1 LANVQGKKNASK
13 KIASLLRRNLMKC
26 QQIERWLSDS
36 VDGAI
41 SKKEKAII
49 EVHIETCH
57 ACLAFRNQIQK
68 INEEAKN
75 LDAPEVSPA
84 QSREFV
90 SRLRSALI
98 EIGEEKNK
106 GVLHVFR
113 NKWVF
118 VPASVIMISLFILIF
133 VFYEKRDFQYEE
145 FSVFSFGNAV
155 EEIYQ
160 DMGSDLVLQQAF
172 NSLVSAS
179 INEMLITAELD
190 ETLNLEDGLLLWEE
204 FSEEELGNLESQI
217 KKDRNL

>member
-1 LANVQGKKNASK
+1 
-13 KIASLLRRNLMKC
+13 MKC

-49 EVHIETCH
+49 EAHIETCP
-57 ACLAFRNQIQK
+57 ACRTFRNQIQK

-118 VPASVIMISLFILIF
+118 VPASVILVSLFILIF

-160 DMGSDLVLQQAF
+160 DMESDLVLQQAF

-204 FSEEELGNLESQI
+204 FSEEGLGNLESQI

>member
-1 LANVQGKKNASK
+1 
-13 KIASLLRRNLMKC
+13 MKC
-26 QQIERWLSDS
+26 QQSERWLSDS

-49 EVHIETCH
+49 EAHIETCP
-57 ACLAFRNQIQK
+57 ACRTFRNQIKK

-98 EIGEEKNK
+98 EIGKEKNK

-118 VPASVIMISLFILIF
+118 VPASVILVSLFILIF

-190 ETLNLEDGLLLWEE
+190 ETLNLEDGFLLWEE
-204 FSEEELGNLESQI
+204 FSEEGLGNLESQI

>member
-1 LANVQGKKNASK
+1 
-13 KIASLLRRNLMKC
+13 MKC
-26 QQIERWLSDS
+26 QQIERWLSNS

-49 EVHIETCH
+49 EVHIETCP
-57 ACLAFRNQIQK
+57 ACRAFRNQIEK

-75 LDAPEVSPA
+75 LDTPEVSPA

-133 VFYEKRDFQYEE
+133 VFYEKGDFQYEE

-160 DMGSDLVLQQAF
+160 DIGSDLVLQKAF

-179 INEMLITAELD
+179 INEMLITADWD
-190 ETLNLEDGLLLWEE
+190 EMLNLEDDLLLWEE
-204 FSEEELGNLESQI
+204 FSEEGLGNLELEL
-217 KKDRNL
+217 KKDRNS

>member
-1 LANVQGKKNASK
+1 
-13 KIASLLRRNLMKC
+13 MKC

-49 EVHIETCH
+49 EAHIETCP
-57 ACLAFRNQIQK
+57 ACRTFRNQIKK

-118 VPASVIMISLFILIF
+118 VPASVILVSLFILIF
-133 VFYEKRDFQYEE
+133 VFYEKRDFQY
-145 FSVFSFGNAV
+145 
-155 EEIYQ
+155 
-160 DMGSDLVLQQAF
+160 M
-172 NSLVSAS
+172 
-179 INEMLITAELD
+179 
-190 ETLNLEDGLLLWEE
+190 
-204 FSEEELGNLESQI
+204 
-217 KKDRNL
+217 

>member
-1 LANVQGKKNASK
+1 
-13 KIASLLRRNLMKC
+13 MKC

-36 VDGAI
+36 VDGPI

-49 EVHIETCH
+49 EAHIETCT
-57 ACLAFRNQIQK
+57 ACRAFRNQIEK

-84 QSREFV
+84 QSRDFV

-133 VFYEKRDFQYEE
+133 VFYEKGDFQYEE

-160 DMGSDLVLQQAF
+160 DIGSDLVLQKAF

-179 INEMLITAELD
+179 INEMLITADWD
-190 ETLNLEDGLLLWEE
+190 EMLNLEDDLLLWEE
-204 FSEEELGNLESQI
+204 FSEEELGNLEPEI
-217 KKDRNL
+217 KKDRNS

>member
-1 LANVQGKKNASK
+1 
-13 KIASLLRRNLMKC
+13 MKC

-49 EVHIETCH
+49 EAHIETCP
-57 ACLAFRNQIQK
+57 ACRTFRNQIQK

-84 QSREFV
+84 QGREFV

-98 EIGEEKNK
+98 EIGKEKNK

-118 VPASVIMISLFILIF
+118 VPASVILVSLFILIF

-160 DMGSDLVLQQAF
+160 DIGSDLVLQQAF

-204 FSEEELGNLESQI
+204 FSEEGLGNLESQI

>member
-1 LANVQGKKNASK
+1 
-13 KIASLLRRNLMKC
+13 MKC
-26 QQIERWLSDS
+26 QQSERWLSDS

-49 EVHIETCH
+49 EAHIETCP
-57 ACLAFRNQIQK
+57 ACRTFRNQIKK

-118 VPASVIMISLFILIF
+118 VPASVILVSLFILIF

-160 DMGSDLVLQQAF
+160 DIGSDLVLQQAF

-190 ETLNLEDGLLLWEE
+190 ETLNLEDGFLLWEE
-204 FSEEELGNLESQI
+204 FSEEGLGNLESQI

>member
-1 LANVQGKKNASK
+1 
-13 KIASLLRRNLMKC
+13 MKC

-36 VDGAI
+36 IDGAI

-49 EVHIETCH
+49 EAHIETCPD
-57 ACLAFRNQIQK
+57 CRAFRNQIEI
-68 INEEAKN
+68 INEETKN
-75 LDAPEVSPA
+75 LNVPEVSPA

-90 SRLRSALI
+90 LRLRSALI

-118 VPASVIMISLFILIF
+118 VPASVIIISLFILIF
-133 VFYEKRDFQYEE
+133 VFYEKGDFQYEE

-160 DMGSDLVLQQAF
+160 EMGSDLVLQQAF

-179 INEMLITAELD
+179 INEMLITANWD
-190 ETLNLEDGLLLWEE
+190 ETLNLEDDLFLWEE
-204 FSEEELGNLESQI
+204 FSEEELGNLEPEI
-217 KKDRNL
+217 KKDRNS

>member
-1 LANVQGKKNASK
+1 
-13 KIASLLRRNLMKC
+13 MKC

-49 EVHIETCH
+49 EVHIETCP
-57 ACLAFRNQIQK
+57 ACRTFRNQIQK
-68 INEEAKN
+68 INEDAKN

-98 EIGEEKNK
+98 EIGKEKNK

-118 VPASVIMISLFILIF
+118 VPASVILVSLFILIF

-160 DMGSDLVLQQAF
+160 DLGSDLVLQQAF

-190 ETLNLEDGLLLWEE
+190 ETLNLEDGFLLWEE
-204 FSEEELGNLESQI
+204 FSEEGLGNLESQI

>member
-1 LANVQGKKNASK
+1 
-13 KIASLLRRNLMKC
+13 MKC
-26 QQIERWLSDS
+26 QQSERWLSDS

-49 EVHIETCH
+49 EAHIETCP
-57 ACLAFRNQIQK
+57 ACRTFRNQIQK

-98 EIGEEKNK
+98 EIGKEKNK

-118 VPASVIMISLFILIF
+118 VPASVILVSLFILIF

-190 ETLNLEDGLLLWEE
+190 ETLNLEDGFLLWEE
-204 FSEEELGNLESQI
+204 FSEEGLGNLESQI

>member
-1 LANVQGKKNASK
+1 
-13 KIASLLRRNLMKC
+13 MKC

-36 VDGAI
+36 VDGPI

-49 EVHIETCH
+49 EAHIETCT
-57 ACLAFRNQIQK
+57 ACRAFRNQIEK

-75 LDAPEVSPA
+75 LDTPEVSPA

-133 VFYEKRDFQYEE
+133 VFYEKGDFQYEE

-160 DMGSDLVLQQAF
+160 DIGSDLVLQKAF

-179 INEMLITAELD
+179 INEMLITADWD
-190 ETLNLEDGLLLWEE
+190 EMLNLEDDLLLWEE
-204 FSEEELGNLESQI
+204 FSEEGLGNLELEL
-217 KKDRNL
+217 KKDRNS

>member
-1 LANVQGKKNASK
+1 
-13 KIASLLRRNLMKC
+13 MKC

-49 EVHIETCH
+49 EVHIETCP
-57 ACLAFRNQIQK
+57 ACRAFRNQIEK

-118 VPASVIMISLFILIF
+118 VPASVIIISLFILIF
-133 VFYEKRDFQYEE
+133 IFYEKGDFQYEE
-145 FSVFSFGNAV
+145 FSFFSFGNAV

-172 NSLVSAS
+172 NSLVSTS
-179 INEMLITAELD
+179 INEMLITADWD

-204 FSEEELGNLESQI
+204 FSEEGLGNLESQI

>member
-1 LANVQGKKNASK
+1 
-13 KIASLLRRNLMKC
+13 MKC

-49 EVHIETCH
+49 EAHIETCP
-57 ACLAFRNQIQK
+57 ACRTFRNQIQK

-118 VPASVIMISLFILIF
+118 VPASVIIISLFILIF
-133 VFYEKRDFQYEE
+133 IFYEKGDFRYEE

-179 INEMLITAELD
+179 INEMLITVDWD

-204 FSEEELGNLESQI
+204 FSEEGLGNLESQI

>member
-1 LANVQGKKNASK
+1 
-13 KIASLLRRNLMKC
+13 MKC
-26 QQIERWLSDS
+26 QQSERWLSDS

-49 EVHIETCH
+49 EAHIETCP
-57 ACLAFRNQIQK
+57 ACRTFRNQIKK

-118 VPASVIMISLFILIF
+118 VPASVILVSLFILIF
-133 VFYEKRDFQYEE
+133 DLYEKRDFQYEE

-204 FSEEELGNLESQI
+204 FSEEGLGNLESQI

>member
-1 LANVQGKKNASK
+1 
-13 KIASLLRRNLMKC
+13 MKC

-49 EVHIETCH
+49 EAHIETCP
-57 ACLAFRNQIQK
+57 ACRTFRNQIQK

-98 EIGEEKNK
+98 EIGKEKNK

-118 VPASVIMISLFILIF
+118 VPASVILVSLFILIF

-160 DMGSDLVLQQAF
+160 DIGSDLVLQQAF

-204 FSEEELGNLESQI
+204 FSEEGLGNLESQI

>member
-1 LANVQGKKNASK
+1 
-13 KIASLLRRNLMKC
+13 MKC

-49 EVHIETCH
+49 EAHIETCP
-57 ACLAFRNQIQK
+57 ACRTFRNQIQK

-98 EIGEEKNK
+98 EIGKEKNK

-118 VPASVIMISLFILIF
+118 VPASVILVSLFILIF

-190 ETLNLEDGLLLWEE
+190 ETLNLEDGFLLWEE
-204 FSEEELGNLESQI
+204 FSEEGLGNLESQI

>member
-1 LANVQGKKNASK
+1 
-13 KIASLLRRNLMKC
+13 MKC

-41 SKKEKAII
+41 SKKEKTII
-49 EVHIETCH
+49 EAHIETCP
-57 ACLAFRNQIQK
+57 ACHAFRNQIEK

-118 VPASVIMISLFILIF
+118 VPASVIIISLFILIF
-133 VFYEKRDFQYEE
+133 IFYEKGDFQYEE

-172 NSLVSAS
+172 NSLVSTS
-179 INEMLITAELD
+179 INEMLIAADWD
-190 ETLNLEDGLLLWEE
+190 ETLNLEDGILLWEE
-204 FSEEELGNLESQI
+204 FSEEGLGNLESQI

>member
-1 LANVQGKKNASK
+1 
-13 KIASLLRRNLMKC
+13 MKC

-49 EVHIETCH
+49 EAHIETCPV
-57 ACLAFRNQIQK
+57 CRAFRNQIEK

-75 LDAPEVSPA
+75 LYAPEVSPA

-133 VFYEKRDFQYEE
+133 VFYEKGDFQYEE

-179 INEMLITAELD
+179 INEMLITVDWD
-190 ETLNLEDGLLLWEE
+190 ETLNLEDDLLLWEE
-204 FSEEELGNLESQI
+204 FSEEELGNLEPEI
-217 KKDRNL
+217 KKDRNS

>member
-1 LANVQGKKNASK
+1 
-13 KIASLLRRNLMKC
+13 MKC
-26 QQIERWLSDS
+26 QKIEQWISDG
-36 VDGAI
+36 VDGVI
-41 SKKEKAII
+41 SKKKKAHI
-49 EVHIETCH
+49 EAHIETCL
-57 ACLAFRNQIQK
+57 ACRVFRDQIER
-68 INEEAKN
+68 INEDARS
-75 LDAPEVSPA
+75 LDVPEVTSA
-84 QSREFV
+84 QSREFS

-98 EIGEEKNK
+98 AIEEEKNK

-133 VFYEKRDFQYEE
+133 VFYEKEDFQDEKFY
-145 FSVFSFGNAV
+145 VFSFGNAV

-172 NSLVSAS
+172 NSLVSDS
-179 INEMLITAELD
+179 INEMLITADWD
-190 ETLNLEDGLLLWEE
+190 ETLNLEDDLLLWEE

>member
-1 LANVQGKKNASK
+1 
-13 KIASLLRRNLMKC
+13 MKC

-41 SKKEKAII
+41 SKKEKTII
-49 EVHIETCH
+49 EAHIETCP
-57 ACLAFRNQIQK
+57 ACRAFRNQIEK

-118 VPASVIMISLFILIF
+118 VPASVIIISLFILIF
-133 VFYEKRDFQYEE
+133 IFYEKGDFQYEE

-172 NSLVSAS
+172 NSLVSTS
-179 INEMLITAELD
+179 INEMLITADWD

-204 FSEEELGNLESQI
+204 FSEEGLGNLESQI

>member
-1 LANVQGKKNASK
+1 
-13 KIASLLRRNLMKC
+13 MKC

-36 VDGAI
+36 VDGPI

-49 EVHIETCH
+49 DAHIETCT
-57 ACLAFRNQIQK
+57 ACRAFRNQIEK

-84 QSREFV
+84 QSRDFV

-133 VFYEKRDFQYEE
+133 VFYEKGDFQYEE

-160 DMGSDLVLQQAF
+160 DIGSDLVLQKAF

-179 INEMLITAELD
+179 INEMLITADWD
-190 ETLNLEDGLLLWEE
+190 EMLNLEDDLLLWEE
-204 FSEEELGNLESQI
+204 FSEEGLGNLELEL
-217 KKDRNL
+217 KKDRNS

>member
-1 LANVQGKKNASK
+1 
-13 KIASLLRRNLMKC
+13 MKC

-49 EVHIETCH
+49 EAHIETCP
-57 ACLAFRNQIQK
+57 ACRTFRNQIQK

-118 VPASVIMISLFILIF
+118 VPASVIIISLFILIF
-133 VFYEKRDFQYEE
+133 IFYEKGDFRYEE

-190 ETLNLEDGLLLWEE
+190 ETLNLEDGFLLWEE
-204 FSEEELGNLESQI
+204 FSEEGLGNLESQI

>member
-1 LANVQGKKNASK
+1 
-13 KIASLLRRNLMKC
+13 MKC

-36 VDGAI
+36 VDGPI

-49 EVHIETCH
+49 EAHIETCT
-57 ACLAFRNQIQK
+57 ACRAFRNQIEK

-133 VFYEKRDFQYEE
+133 VFYEKGDFQYEE

-160 DMGSDLVLQQAF
+160 DIGSDLVLQKAF

-179 INEMLITAELD
+179 INEMLITADWD
-190 ETLNLEDGLLLWEE
+190 EMLNLEDDLLLWEE
-204 FSEEELGNLESQI
+204 FSEEGLGNLELEL
-217 KKDRNL
+217 KKDRNS

>member
-1 LANVQGKKNASK
+1 
-13 KIASLLRRNLMKC
+13 MKC

-49 EVHIETCH
+49 EAHIETCP
-57 ACLAFRNQIQK
+57 ACRTFRNQIQK

-118 VPASVIMISLFILIF
+118 VPASVILVSLFILIF

-204 FSEEELGNLESQI
+204 FSEEGLGNLESQI

>member
-1 LANVQGKKNASK
+1 
-13 KIASLLRRNLMKC
+13 MKC

-49 EVHIETCH
+49 EAHIETCP
-57 ACLAFRNQIQK
+57 ACRAFRNQIEK

-75 LDAPEVSPA
+75 LDAPEVSPV
-84 QSREFV
+84 QSQEFV

-98 EIGEEKNK
+98 GIGEEKNK

-118 VPASVIMISLFILIF
+118 VPASIIMISLFVLIF

-160 DMGSDLVLQQAF
+160 DMGSDLVLQHAF

-179 INEMLITAELD
+179 INEMLITAEWD
-190 ETLNLEDGLLLWEE
+190 ETLNLEDGLILWEK
-204 FSEEELGNLESQI
+204 FSEEELGNFEPEI
-217 KKDRNL
+217 KKDRNS

>member
-1 LANVQGKKNASK
+1 
-13 KIASLLRRNLMKC
+13 MKC
-26 QQIERWLSDS
+26 QQSERWLSDS

-49 EVHIETCH
+49 EAHIETCP
-57 ACLAFRNQIQK
+57 ACRTFRNQIQK

-118 VPASVIMISLFILIF
+118 VPASVILVSLFILIF

-190 ETLNLEDGLLLWEE
+190 ETLNLEDGFLLWEE
-204 FSEEELGNLESQI
+204 FSEEGLGNLESQI

>member
-1 LANVQGKKNASK
+1 
-13 KIASLLRRNLMKC
+13 MKC

-49 EVHIETCH
+49 EAHIETCP
-57 ACLAFRNQIQK
+57 ACRTFRNQIQK

-84 QSREFV
+84 QGREFV

-118 VPASVIMISLFILIF
+118 VPASVILVSLFILIF

-160 DMGSDLVLQQAF
+160 DIGSDLVLQQAF

-204 FSEEELGNLESQI
+204 FSEEGLGNLESQI